1 MRKLSILSV
10 AFMSLLVFSAP
21 AFAASDKGGVKAQP
35 CSKKA
40 KKSKLKRCK
49 VQLPATKPVST
60 TKPPKPST
68 KPFPVVSESA
78 SEVKLPKPSTEPLP
92 VVSESASEVKLPKPS
107 TEPLPIVEP
116 VIESKPINCLG
127 TNCPPLVDKPIHCL
141 RVGGC
146 ADQPIE
152 EFVQGGKCA
161 VGSTDGAVNA
171 LQGVVKPPKGSG
183 AVEQALPIEGAK
195 QGGKTCSVEMPAT
208 PVTSLP
214 AKTCTTSK
222 CFSFGTVKTLAAQ

>member
-1 MRKLSILSV
+1 
-10 AFMSLLVFSAP
+10 
-21 AFAASDKGGVKAQP
+21 
-35 CSKKA
+35 
-40 KKSKLKRCK
+40 
-49 VQLPATKPVST
+49 
-60 TKPPKPST
+60 
-68 KPFPVVSESA
+68 
-78 SEVKLPKPSTEPLP
+78 
-92 VVSESASEVKLPKPS
+92 
-107 TEPLPIVEP
+107 

-127 TNCPPLVDKPIHCL
+127 TNCPPLVDKPIHCLSTNCPPLVDKPIHCL